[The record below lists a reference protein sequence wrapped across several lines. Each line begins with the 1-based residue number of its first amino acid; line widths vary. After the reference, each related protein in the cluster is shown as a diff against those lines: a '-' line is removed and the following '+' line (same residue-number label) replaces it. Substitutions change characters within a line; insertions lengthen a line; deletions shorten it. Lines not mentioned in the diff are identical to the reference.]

1 MNLKAETIVKD
12 AMKLPREERAF
23 VAEKLLESLDFEEP
37 FTLSPEWQEEI
48 LRRCRELDEG
58 KLDLISGEQVIREAN
73 ESLE

>member
-1 MNLKAETIVKD
+1 MNVKAERIVKD
-12 AMKLPREERAF
+12 AMKLPKEERAF

-37 FTLSPEWQEEI
+37 FTISPEWQAEI

-58 KLDLISGEQVIREAN
+58 KLDLIPGEQVLREAD